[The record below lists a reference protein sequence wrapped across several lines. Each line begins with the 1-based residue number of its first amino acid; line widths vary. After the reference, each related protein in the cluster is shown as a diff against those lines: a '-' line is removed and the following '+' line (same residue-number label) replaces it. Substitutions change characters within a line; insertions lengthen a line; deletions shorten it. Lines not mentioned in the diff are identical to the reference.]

1 MGKKSN
7 CSIYSISLLQA
18 NVKCFETISAQKS
31 SEHCVRHLRVAG
43 EVRMLHAVREEGLL
57 HRSDQLSFQE
67 FIQFLI
73 DTLRFAVTPIDQN

>member
-1 MGKKSN
+1 MYD
-7 CSIYSISLLQA
+7 IYEWPE
-18 NVKCFETISAQKS
+18 KFGCY
-31 SEHCVRHLRVAG
+31 RD
-43 EVRMLHAVREEGLL
+43 AVREEGLL

>member
-43 EVRMLHAVREEGLL
+43 CYRDAVREEGLL